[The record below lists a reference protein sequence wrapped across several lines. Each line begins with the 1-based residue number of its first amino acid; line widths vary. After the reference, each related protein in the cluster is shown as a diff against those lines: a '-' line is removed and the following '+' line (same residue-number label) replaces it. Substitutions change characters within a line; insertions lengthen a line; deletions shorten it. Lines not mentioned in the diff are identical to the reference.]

1 MACDEREGTSA
12 MPLAKTLWTTGPGRC
27 NGRQNWPPR
36 PTFPAFFLVPATVL
50 RKVRGLIGQRVREPL
65 RMGSEPGKH
74 GERVIND
81 EGLPRRFCIP
91 SPFAG
96 RNPILEAPFSQ
107 RSFFFFK
114 NGSPLMRISARRPR
128 PPVHFSREAGETAF
142 VRALGVMLELEVS
155 KKRCQAD

>member
-1 MACDEREGTSA
+1 MIRVLACDEREGTSA

-107 RSFFFFK
+107 RSFFFFQK
-114 NGSPLMRISARRPR
+114 WITANEDIGQAPPSPGSFQPRSGRNRFRAGAWGNAR
-128 PPVHFSREAGETAF
+128 VG
-142 VRALGVMLELEVS
+142 G
-155 KKRCQAD
+155 